1 MDVEQGNDKVGDMP
15 SYPKKALMRMSAPS
29 SINSADVRNGRHGV
43 MAKCKR
49 FRALQHGCIL
59 TITDLYKQVVTNQW
73 LDPPRDEDG
82 NLVPEFVATRGV
94 VIQREDG
101 SYVTYPHTLSEGI
114 VKATLKLDVPIAFSM
129 SSEVTAAL
137 LSQISPDQTQ
147 LGDPRTGIVLPII
160 ESIEQIASGEA
171 PVSREQFICLCK
183 QEQFVLVWGDTVE
196 NIVTQGTDIETWL
209 VGLVSFL
216 VAAPVSDTAISISS

>member
-1 MDVEQGNDKVGDMP
+1 MQYEH
-15 SYPKKALMRMSAPS
+15 S
-29 SINSADVRNGRHGV
+29 
-43 MAKCKR
+43 
-49 FRALQHGCIL
+49 L
-59 TITDLYKQVVTNQW
+59 TVADLYKQVATNQW

-82 NLVPEFVATRGV
+82 NPVPEFVATRGV

-101 SYVTYPHTLSEGI
+101 SYVTYPHTLSEDI

-137 LSQISPDQTQ
+137 LSQISPEQTQ

-160 ESIEQIASGEA
+160 DSIEQIASGEA
-171 PVSREQFICLCK
+171 PVGREQFICLCK

-196 NIVTQGTDIETWL
+196 NIVIQGTDIETWL
-209 VGLVSFL
+209 VGLVSIPATSL
-216 VAAPVSDTAISISS
+216 LRDRRTQAISTSS